1 MTEQTQDELIVQ
13 ALRHLNE
20 VGKILYLLQ
29 LSSAESALTD
39 EPEEDAYACHYLT
52 LGEIVAYLKSAIAG
66 HLSPL
71 DRKKEE
77 RQ

>member
-1 MTEQTQDELIVQ
+1 
-13 ALRHLNE
+13 
-20 VGKILYLLQ
+20 LQ